1 MKSSQTEKEQI
12 KQGELINDKGPG
24 KIGLVRP
31 FFWAFD
37 VDVNKGSSRRP
48 NKTLEDSQRDI
59 PYINHLANG
68 LMEEVSDEMNYWD
81 VIQDM
86 QDREKIPL
94 LEQIGGSCVFYS
106 AWTAVQI
113 LTKERPEIKKLCN
126 KDWEHT
132 NMDKEFGPILKK
144 YKGVLNSKSYIA
156 NQAGQLQVR
165 RDILKHLKNNL
176 ILAGGHTNISKD
188 REYTKIEDKMTKIPV
203 FNFVETQGGHNI
215 CIVGCYKD
223 KKFGNCFIT
232 KMTNERDNVGIPNGF
247 GKIETLCYAL
257 LPFKYFDGSYYSRT
271 KKGKQGKKLQGPE
284 HGLSITEF
292 GYVPITHD
300 ITSEMSELKF

>member
-1 MKSSQTEKEQI
+1 MKSSKTEQ
-12 KQGELINDKGPG
+12 QQINDSSLIQDELG

-48 NKTLEDSQRDI
+48 NKTLVDSQRDI
-59 PYINHLANG
+59 PYINHLAG
-68 LMEEVSDEMNYWD
+68 LKKKVSDKMNYWD
-81 VIQDM
+81 VIKDM

-113 LTKERPEIKKLCN
+113 LTKKRPEIKKLCN

-132 NMDKEFGPILKK
+132 NMNKEFRRILTK
-144 YKGVLNSKSYIA
+144 YKGVLNSNSYIA

-165 RDILKHLKNNL
+165 RDILKHLENNL

-188 REYTKIEDKMTKIPV
+188 REYTEYKGKMTKIPV
-203 FNFVETQGGHNI
+203 FNF
-215 CIVGCYKD
+215 
-223 KKFGNCFIT
+223 
-232 KMTNERDNVGIPNGF
+232 
-247 GKIETLCYAL
+247 
-257 LPFKYFDGSYYSRT
+257 
-271 KKGKQGKKLQGPE
+271 
-284 HGLSITEF
+284 
-292 GYVPITHD
+292 
-300 ITSEMSELKF
+300 

>member
-1 MKSSQTEKEQI
+1 MKSSKTEQ
-12 KQGELINDKGPG
+12 QQINDSSLIQDELG

-48 NKTLEDSQRDI
+48 NKTLVDSQRDI
-59 PYINHLANG
+59 PYINHLAG
-68 LMEEVSDEMNYWD
+68 LKKKVSDKMNYWD
-81 VIQDM
+81 VIKDM

-113 LTKERPEIKKLCN
+113 LTKKRPEIKKLCN

-132 NMDKEFGPILKK
+132 NMNKEFRRILTK
-144 YKGVLNSKSYIA
+144 YKGVLNSNSYIA

-165 RDILKHLKNNL
+165 RDILKHLENNL

-188 REYTKIEDKMTKIPV
+188 REYTEYKGKMTKIPV

-223 KKFGNCFIT
+223 EKFGNCFIT
-232 KMTNERDNVGIPNGF
+232 KMTNERDNVGIPTGF
-247 GKIETLCYAL
+247 GNIKTLCYAI

-271 KKGKQGKKLQGPE
+271 KQGKQGKKLQGPE
-284 HGLSITEF
+284 HGLSITQF
-292 GYVPITHD
+292 GYVSIKHD
-300 ITSEMSELKF
+300 IGLKPQLKF